1 MTISKKTAY
10 LFFVN
15 ISVFI
20 LFLFLIEGVSRIVTV
35 ENETKALFN
44 DKDLRVRG
52 RPFVEHHSTR
62 GFALKPGFKNSMYT
76 VDQNGF
82 RQDVFPKDTNT
93 SFTLLALG
101 ESTTFGW
108 MVHDNETYP
117 YFLEKAM
124 QQTKLGLSVVNGGVP
139 SYSSAQV
146 LAYLNEILD
155 KHIIKPDLI
164 LINIFWNDIWYS
176 TVENW
181 HKDLLI
187 YQSPPSWLSFLNQH
201 SQFFKL
207 MLSRFADNVDNHE
220 KIDIFNLKA
229 LNYYKENIQKMITRC
244 KEAHIPLILIEPP
257 FDADHMPEEGL
268 NEFHIRYTKV
278 FFIQTARQYLKALHE
293 VADINHIPVFSQE
306 LGIQNLHQKSLFLDA
321 LHPTV
326 VGNKL
331 MAKDISDKLKNELNK
346 QP

>member
-1 MTISKKTAY
+1 MKKLKRILY
-10 LFFVN
+10 LLFVN
-15 ISVFI
+15 IGIF
-20 LFLFLIEGVSRIVTV
+20 LLLLFLIEGVSRIVTADK
-35 ENETKALFN
+35 EAKALFN

-52 RPFVEHHSTR
+52 RPFVEHHPTR
-62 GFALKPGFKNSMYT
+62 GFALKPGYKNSMYT
-76 VDQNGF
+76 IDKNGF
-82 RQDVFPKDTNT
+82 RQDSSSVDANT

-146 LAYLNEILD
+146 LAYLNEILE

-187 YQSPPSWLSFLNQH
+187 YQSPPAWVTFLNQH
-201 SQFFKL
+201 STFFNV
-207 MLSRFADNVDNHE
+207 MLSRFSNSSNK
-220 KIDIFNLKA
+220 KIDIFNPKA
-229 LNYYKENIQKMITRC
+229 LEYYKENIQKMITRC
-244 KEAHIPLILIEPP
+244 KEEHIPLILIEPP

-268 NEFHIRYTKV
+268 NEFHIRYTKA
-278 FFIQTARQYLKALHE
+278 FFIQTAKQYLKALHE
-293 VADINHIPVFSQE
+293 VADINHIPVFSQQ
-306 LGIQNLHQKSLFLDA
+306 LGIQNLHQKRLFLDA
-321 LHPTV
+321 LHPTA